1 MSRYDDD
8 VFRDECYDEFNDHG
22 MIKDN
27 PVNKIKLKGI
37 GKTKL
42 KSTKHNST
50 DSTDSTDS
58 TNLTNSTEENYNLKS
73 PIIKLTK
80 EEIIAAKIADKKI
93 KREEA
98 IAKSKAEVAARIEKE
113 ATELRKKEA
122 EADALKKD
130 AEENEEN
137 HEDADEDDDDD
148 DWETK
153 HF

>member
-8 VFRDECYDEFNDHG
+8 VFGDECYDEFNDHG

-42 KSTKHNST
+42 KSTKYN
-50 DSTDSTDS
+50 STDSTDS
-58 TNLTNSTEENYNLKS
+58 TNLTNLTEENYNVKS

-113 ATELRKKEA
+113 AEA
-122 EADALKKD
+122 LQAKADALKKD
-130 AEENEEN
+130 AEKKDEKDEKYDD
-137 HEDADEDDDDD
+137 EDDDDDD